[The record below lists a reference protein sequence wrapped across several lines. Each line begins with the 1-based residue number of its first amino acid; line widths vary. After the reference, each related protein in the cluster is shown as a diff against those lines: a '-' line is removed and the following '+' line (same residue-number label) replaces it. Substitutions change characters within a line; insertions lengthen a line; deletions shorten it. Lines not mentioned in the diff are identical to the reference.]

1 MSPVV
6 VLTFPDFSLFKKQA
20 QITFYSPYGKKR
32 DSADQQIKMTYDYMT
47 IARTWVATRKVLG
60 IAFAHPH
67 YNWFPNPTQKP
78 NQTKSSSR
86 GWPSLTWPRPPSA
99 SDRFGGRVGSGPPWW
114 LNIVVAFQEG
124 AFARCLSKGNGGK
137 LFIQSAANVVQ
148 AARVNRRTRSL
159 SSIFYLSEVAI
170 FLRAI

>member
-1 MSPVV
+1 MMSMSKNMGGNQEGVRYRICIPILQLVP
-6 VLTFPDFSLFKKQA
+6 LPHSRAK
-20 QITFYSPYGKKR
+20 P
-32 DSADQQIKMTYDYMT
+32 SA
-47 IARTWVATRKVLG
+47 
-60 IAFAHPH
+60 
-67 YNWFPNPTQKP
+67 
-78 NQTKSSSR
+78 KSSSR
-86 GWPSLTWPRPPSA
+86 GLAILYPTPLLA
-99 SDRFGGRVGSGPPWW
+99 SGWFGGWSGSGPPWW